1 MAVSVYEDAARLYF
15 VDRAPEGGYRIAV
28 RCWGSS
34 KLRTLPDSG
43 RFDRFGEAQAAL
55 DRFAARREL
64 SFCRLC
70 RHSTGAVANPDK
82 TSSGSFSAGCALA
95 VAGALL
101 AFSTEAQA
109 GEYID
114 GRCTGDSRLQCR
126 AFLREDLRLA
136 GVQFGETDD
145 NEMLL
150 ARWERIED
158 AMPKQTYTCPCGRT
172 FDKSSAADV
181 TGLRLDLEGGDAG
194 CRGCPF
200 IEPVSRWEG
209 GKYREVARECRAS
222 RGAVH
227 YTTRARW
234 RPGDATNV
242 HVYTLDLDWLREFI
256 AAWLEAEAP
265 VHEIDRD
272 DPAALERY
280 FCGTGRSGGKRVYS
294 FSFRANRAGV
304 AFKEALFSRFFTR
317 DGTALASRGEQEDK
331 QAVLAQ
337 IARRKGENNMLP
349 EMIQRVEPSE
359 GCCPYFGGARPGNGG
374 PLLTCRGK
382 ETLISSRESFAAKLP
397 RCTGAPRDC
406 WVYLMQYLKDQGVE
420 TRGKSE
426 KELRNMYDGC
436 RLKEGLRAGEKPP
449 EPVDTPPPAC
459 PYYRGIKKDPHGRC
473 WQVECAVSL
482 DPHVYGYEQ
491 KASAQHNAKRQCLS
505 GAEHPEC
512 RYFNAAKEKG
522 DLEAPEQKEDR
533 SMTKQANPRCPLQP
547 ECERKCGFAGRE
559 LSCDYYNAN
568 ARPGCE
574 VPDQE
579 EIRRERER
587 RREYELFEKR
597 MRESDDSDNQESGQA
612 ELSRPAEMES
622 AETVPAAAS
631 EVPAPPRPLADITA
645 EIRFYKAQTVSNIL
659 EIGRRLTEAKAQLG
673 HGQWLGW
680 LEKEVEFSERTAQN
694 FMRLA
699 ESYPNPQPVADLPY
713 SKMLALLAVPA
724 EEREAFVE
732 TRHEVNGEQKTVAEM
747 SRRELEQ
754 AIRERDEARRI
765 ARVNEE
771 ASLAAAAEKAR
782 LSHKLDELQGQLNQA
797 QARGESLSGHNRT
810 LTDKIRALESRPV
823 EVAVAEPSA
832 ERIAELRQEGYEQAR
847 AELAASA
854 QPVILLAQPLLQ
866 YNEIAEGAA
875 SLLIAAAGQSASGE
889 GDRMLTAGVDTLRRQ
904 IERLEEARG
913 RLASAVRTLFPDAGD
928 IDW

>member
-1 MAVSVYEDAARLYF
+1 
-15 VDRAPEGGYRIAV
+15 
-28 RCWGSS
+28 
-34 KLRTLPDSG
+34 
-43 RFDRFGEAQAAL
+43 
-55 DRFAARREL
+55 
-64 SFCRLC
+64 
-70 RHSTGAVANPDK
+70 
-82 TSSGSFSAGCALA
+82 
-95 VAGALL
+95 
-101 AFSTEAQA
+101 
-109 GEYID
+109 
-114 GRCTGDSRLQCR
+114 
-126 AFLREDLRLA
+126 
-136 GVQFGETDD
+136 
-145 NEMLL
+145 
-150 ARWERIED
+150 
-158 AMPKQTYTCPCGRT
+158 
-172 FDKSSAADV
+172 
-181 TGLRLDLEGGDAG
+181 
-194 CRGCPF
+194 
-200 IEPVSRWEG
+200 
-209 GKYREVARECRAS
+209 
-222 RGAVH
+222 
-227 YTTRARW
+227 
-234 RPGDATNV
+234 
-242 HVYTLDLDWLREFI
+242 
-256 AAWLEAEAP
+256 
-265 VHEIDRD
+265 
-272 DPAALERY
+272 
-280 FCGTGRSGGKRVYS
+280 
-294 FSFRANRAGV
+294 
-304 AFKEALFSRFFTR
+304 
-317 DGTALASRGEQEDK
+317 
-331 QAVLAQ
+331 
-337 IARRKGENNMLP
+337 MLP
-349 EMIQRVEPSE
+349 EMIQWVEPSE

-559 LSCDYYNAN
+559 LSCDYYNNN

-574 VPDQE
+574 IPDQE
-579 EIRRERER
+579 AIRRERER
-587 RREYELFEKR
+587 RQDDELFEEQL
-597 MRESDDSDNQESGQA
+597 RESDDEADPKSGQA
-612 ELSRPAEMES
+612 ELSRPAEIEP

-659 EIGRRLTEAKAQLG
+659 EIGRRLIEAKAQLG
-673 HGQWLGW
+673 HGQWLKW
-680 LEKEVEFSERTAQN
+680 LEEEVEFSRQTADRFIQLSREYAN
-694 FMRLA
+694 CSPVSNL
-699 ESYPNPQPVADLPY
+699 SYTKL
-713 SKMLALLAVPA
+713 LALLAVPA
-724 EEREAFVE
+724 EERDAFIEAA
-732 TRHEVNGEQKTVAEM
+732 HEVDGEQKTVAEM

-754 AIRERDEARRI
+754 AIKERDEARRI

-771 ASLAAAAEKAR
+771 ASFAAAAEKAK
-782 LSHKLDELQGQLNQA
+782 LSRRLDELKGQLDQA
-797 QARGESLSGHNRT
+797 QARGASIEGHN
-810 LTDKIRALESRPV
+810 KALMAKVRDLEGRPV

>member
-1 MAVSVYEDAARLYF
+1 
-15 VDRAPEGGYRIAV
+15 
-28 RCWGSS
+28 
-34 KLRTLPDSG
+34 
-43 RFDRFGEAQAAL
+43 
-55 DRFAARREL
+55 
-64 SFCRLC
+64 
-70 RHSTGAVANPDK
+70 
-82 TSSGSFSAGCALA
+82 
-95 VAGALL
+95 
-101 AFSTEAQA
+101 
-109 GEYID
+109 
-114 GRCTGDSRLQCR
+114 
-126 AFLREDLRLA
+126 
-136 GVQFGETDD
+136 
-145 NEMLL
+145 
-150 ARWERIED
+150 
-158 AMPKQTYTCPCGRT
+158 MPKQTYTCPCGRT
-172 FDKSSAADV
+172 FNKSSAADV
-181 TGLRLDLEGGDAG
+181 TGLRLDLKGGDAG

-209 GKYREVARECRAS
+209 GKYREVAQECRAS

-227 YTTRARW
+227 YHTRARW
-234 RPGDATNV
+234 RPGDSTNV

-265 VHEIDRD
+265 SCEIDRD

-280 FCGTGRSGGKRVYS
+280 FRGTGRSGGKRVYS

-304 AFKEALFSRFFTR
+304 AFKEALFSRFFAQ

-337 IARRKGENNMLP
+337 IARRKEENNMLP

-406 WVYLMQYLKDQGVE
+406 WVYLMQYLKDHGVE

-436 RLKEGLRAGEKPP
+436 RLKEGLRAGDKPP
-449 EPVDTPPPAC
+449 EPVDAPP
-459 PYYRGIKKDPHGRC
+459 
-473 WQVECAVSL
+473 
-482 DPHVYGYEQ
+482 
-491 KASAQHNAKRQCLS
+491 
-505 GAEHPEC
+505 
-512 RYFNAAKEKG
+512 
-522 DLEAPEQKEDR
+522 
-533 SMTKQANPRCPLQP
+533 
-547 ECERKCGFAGRE
+547 
-559 LSCDYYNAN
+559 
-568 ARPGCE
+568 
-574 VPDQE
+574 
-579 EIRRERER
+579 
-587 RREYELFEKR
+587 
-597 MRESDDSDNQESGQA
+597 
-612 ELSRPAEMES
+612 PAEMES

-699 ESYPNPQPVADLPY
+699 ESYSNPQTSADLGMY
-713 SKMLALLAVPA
+713 KMLALLAVPDG
-724 EEREAFVE
+724 EREAFIE
-732 TRHEVNGEQKTVAEM
+732 AKHEVRGELKTVKEM
-747 SRRELEQ
+747 SVRQLEQ

-765 ARVNEE
+765 ARINEE
-771 ASLAAAAEKAR
+771 ASLAAAAEKAK
-782 LSHKLDELQGQLNQA
+782 LSRRLDELQGQLNQA

-823 EVAVAEPSA
+823 EVAVAEPPA
-832 ERIAELRQEGYEQAR
+832 ERIAELRREGYEQAR

>member
-1 MAVSVYEDAARLYF
+1 
-15 VDRAPEGGYRIAV
+15 
-28 RCWGSS
+28 
-34 KLRTLPDSG
+34 
-43 RFDRFGEAQAAL
+43 
-55 DRFAARREL
+55 
-64 SFCRLC
+64 
-70 RHSTGAVANPDK
+70 
-82 TSSGSFSAGCALA
+82 
-95 VAGALL
+95 
-101 AFSTEAQA
+101 
-109 GEYID
+109 
-114 GRCTGDSRLQCR
+114 
-126 AFLREDLRLA
+126 
-136 GVQFGETDD
+136 
-145 NEMLL
+145 
-150 ARWERIED
+150 
-158 AMPKQTYTCPCGRT
+158 
-172 FDKSSAADV
+172 
-181 TGLRLDLEGGDAG
+181 
-194 CRGCPF
+194 
-200 IEPVSRWEG
+200 
-209 GKYREVARECRAS
+209 
-222 RGAVH
+222 
-227 YTTRARW
+227 
-234 RPGDATNV
+234 
-242 HVYTLDLDWLREFI
+242 
-256 AAWLEAEAP
+256 
-265 VHEIDRD
+265 
-272 DPAALERY
+272 
-280 FCGTGRSGGKRVYS
+280 
-294 FSFRANRAGV
+294 
-304 AFKEALFSRFFTR
+304 
-317 DGTALASRGEQEDK
+317 
-331 QAVLAQ
+331 
-337 IARRKGENNMLP
+337 MLP
-349 EMIQRVEPSE
+349 EMTQRVEPSE
-359 GCCPYFGGARPGNGG
+359 GCCPYFGGARLGNGG

-382 ETLISSRESFAAKLP
+382 ETLISSRESFAAKLT

-449 EPVDTPPPAC
+449 APVDVPPPAC
-459 PYYRGIKKDPHGRC
+459 PHYRGIKKDPFGRR
-473 WQVECAVSL
+473 WQIECAVSL
-482 DPHVYGYEQ
+482 YPHVYGYEQ
-491 KASAQHNAKRQCLS
+491 KASAQYNAKSRCLS

-522 DLEAPEQKEDR
+522 APGAPEQKEDW

-659 EIGRRLTEAKAQLG
+659 EIGRRLIEAKAQLG
-673 HGQWLGW
+673 HGQWLKW
-680 LEKEVEFSERTAQN
+680 LEEEVEFSRQTADRFIQLSREYAN
-694 FMRLA
+694 CSPVSNL
-699 ESYPNPQPVADLPY
+699 SYTKL
-713 SKMLALLAVPA
+713 LALLAIPA
-724 EEREAFVE
+724 EERDAFIEAA
-732 TRHEVNGEQKTVAEM
+732 HEVDGEQKTVAEM

-754 AIRERDEARRI
+754 AIKERDEARRI

-771 ASLAAAAEKAR
+771 ASFAAAAEKAK
-782 LSHKLDELQGQLNQA
+782 LSRRLDELKGQLDQA
-797 QARGESLSGHNRT
+797 QARGASIEGHN
-810 LTDKIRALESRPV
+810 KALMAKVRDLEGRPV

>member
-1 MAVSVYEDAARLYF
+1 MAVSVYEDAERLYF
-15 VDRAPEGGYRIAV
+15 ADRAPEGGYRIAV
-28 RCWGSS
+28 RRRGSS

-172 FDKSSAADV
+172 FNKSSAADV
-181 TGLRLDLEGGDAG
+181 TGLRLDLKGGDAG

-209 GKYREVARECRAS
+209 GKYREVAQECRAS

-227 YTTRARW
+227 YHTRARW
-234 RPGDATNV
+234 RPGDSTNV

-265 VHEIDRD
+265 SCEIDRD

-280 FCGTGRSGGKRVYS
+280 FRGTGRSGGKRVYS

-304 AFKEALFSRFFTR
+304 AFKEALFSRFFAR

-337 IARRKGENNMLP
+337 IARRKEENNMLP

-359 GCCPYFGGARPGNGG
+359 GCCPYFGGARPGSGG

-406 WVYLMQYLKDQGVE
+406 WVYLMQYLKDHGVE

-436 RLKEGLRAGEKPP
+436 RLKEGLRAGDKPP
-449 EPVDTPPPAC
+449 EPVDAPP
-459 PYYRGIKKDPHGRC
+459 
-473 WQVECAVSL
+473 
-482 DPHVYGYEQ
+482 
-491 KASAQHNAKRQCLS
+491 
-505 GAEHPEC
+505 
-512 RYFNAAKEKG
+512 
-522 DLEAPEQKEDR
+522 
-533 SMTKQANPRCPLQP
+533 
-547 ECERKCGFAGRE
+547 
-559 LSCDYYNAN
+559 
-568 ARPGCE
+568 
-574 VPDQE
+574 
-579 EIRRERER
+579 
-587 RREYELFEKR
+587 
-597 MRESDDSDNQESGQA
+597 
-612 ELSRPAEMES
+612 PAEMES

-699 ESYPNPQPVADLPY
+699 ESYSNPQTSADLGMY
-713 SKMLALLAVPA
+713 KMLALLAVPDG
-724 EEREAFVE
+724 EREAFIE
-732 TRHEVNGEQKTVAEM
+732 AKHEVRGELKTVKEM
-747 SRRELEQ
+747 SVRQLEQ

-765 ARVNEE
+765 ARINEE
-771 ASLAAAAEKAR
+771 ASLAAAAEKAK
-782 LSHKLDELQGQLNQA
+782 LSRRLDELQGQLNQA

-823 EVAVAEPSA
+823 EVAVAEPPA
-832 ERIAELRQEGYEQAR
+832 ERIAELRREGYEQAR

>member
-1 MAVSVYEDAARLYF
+1 MAVSVYEDAERLYF
-15 VDRAPEGGYRIAV
+15 ADRAPEGGYRIAV
-28 RCWGSS
+28 RRRGSS

-55 DRFAARREL
+55 DWFAARREL

-172 FDKSSAADV
+172 FNKSSAADV
-181 TGLRLDLEGGDAG
+181 TGLRLDLKGGDAG

-209 GKYREVARECRAS
+209 GKYREVAQECRAS

-227 YTTRARW
+227 YHTRARW
-234 RPGDATNV
+234 RPGDSTNV

-265 VHEIDRD
+265 SCEIDRD

-280 FCGTGRSGGKRVYS
+280 FRGTGRSGGKRVYS

-304 AFKEALFSRFFTR
+304 AFKEALLSRFFAR

-337 IARRKGENNMLP
+337 IARRKEENNMLP

-406 WVYLMQYLKDQGVE
+406 WVYLMQYLKDHGVE

-436 RLKEGLRAGEKPP
+436 RLKEGLRAGDKPP
-449 EPVDTPPPAC
+449 EPVDAPP
-459 PYYRGIKKDPHGRC
+459 
-473 WQVECAVSL
+473 
-482 DPHVYGYEQ
+482 
-491 KASAQHNAKRQCLS
+491 
-505 GAEHPEC
+505 
-512 RYFNAAKEKG
+512 
-522 DLEAPEQKEDR
+522 
-533 SMTKQANPRCPLQP
+533 
-547 ECERKCGFAGRE
+547 
-559 LSCDYYNAN
+559 
-568 ARPGCE
+568 
-574 VPDQE
+574 
-579 EIRRERER
+579 
-587 RREYELFEKR
+587 
-597 MRESDDSDNQESGQA
+597 
-612 ELSRPAEMES
+612 PAEMES

-699 ESYPNPQPVADLPY
+699 ESYSNPQTSADLGMY
-713 SKMLALLAVPA
+713 KMLALLAVPDG
-724 EEREAFVE
+724 EREAFIE
-732 TRHEVNGEQKTVAEM
+732 AKHEVRGELKTVKEM
-747 SRRELEQ
+747 SVRQLEQ

-765 ARVNEE
+765 ARINEE
-771 ASLAAAAEKAR
+771 ASLAAAAEKAK
-782 LSHKLDELQGQLNQA
+782 LSRRLDELQGQLNQA

-823 EVAVAEPSA
+823 EVAVAEPPA
-832 ERIAELRQEGYEQAR
+832 ERIAELRREGYEQAR

>member
-1 MAVSVYEDAARLYF
+1 MAVSVYEDAERLYF
-15 VDRAPEGGYRIAV
+15 ADRAPEGGYRIAV
-28 RCWGSS
+28 RRRGSS

-172 FDKSSAADV
+172 FNKSSAADV
-181 TGLRLDLEGGDAG
+181 TGLRLDLKGGDAG

-209 GKYREVARECRAS
+209 GKYREVAQECRAS

-227 YTTRARW
+227 YHTRARW
-234 RPGDATNV
+234 RPGDSTNV

-265 VHEIDRD
+265 SCEIDRD

-280 FCGTGRSGGKRVYS
+280 FRGTGRSGGKRVYS

-304 AFKEALFSRFFTR
+304 AFKEALFSRFFAR

-337 IARRKGENNMLP
+337 IARRKEENNMLP

-406 WVYLMQYLKDQGVE
+406 WVYLMQYLKDHGVE

-436 RLKEGLRAGEKPP
+436 RLKEGLRAGDKPP
-449 EPVDTPPPAC
+449 EPVDAPP
-459 PYYRGIKKDPHGRC
+459 
-473 WQVECAVSL
+473 
-482 DPHVYGYEQ
+482 
-491 KASAQHNAKRQCLS
+491 
-505 GAEHPEC
+505 
-512 RYFNAAKEKG
+512 
-522 DLEAPEQKEDR
+522 
-533 SMTKQANPRCPLQP
+533 
-547 ECERKCGFAGRE
+547 
-559 LSCDYYNAN
+559 
-568 ARPGCE
+568 
-574 VPDQE
+574 
-579 EIRRERER
+579 
-587 RREYELFEKR
+587 
-597 MRESDDSDNQESGQA
+597 
-612 ELSRPAEMES
+612 PAEMES

-699 ESYPNPQPVADLPY
+699 ESYSNPQTSADLGMY
-713 SKMLALLAVPA
+713 KMLALLAVPDG
-724 EEREAFVE
+724 EREAFIE
-732 TRHEVNGEQKTVAEM
+732 AKHEVRGELKTVKEM
-747 SRRELEQ
+747 SVRQLEQ

-765 ARVNEE
+765 ARINEE
-771 ASLAAAAEKAR
+771 ASLAAAAEKAK
-782 LSHKLDELQGQLNQA
+782 LSRRLDELQGQLNQA

-823 EVAVAEPSA
+823 EVAVAEPPA
-832 ERIAELRQEGYEQAR
+832 ERIAELRREGYEQAR

>member
-1 MAVSVYEDAARLYF
+1 
-15 VDRAPEGGYRIAV
+15 
-28 RCWGSS
+28 
-34 KLRTLPDSG
+34 
-43 RFDRFGEAQAAL
+43 
-55 DRFAARREL
+55 
-64 SFCRLC
+64 
-70 RHSTGAVANPDK
+70 
-82 TSSGSFSAGCALA
+82 
-95 VAGALL
+95 
-101 AFSTEAQA
+101 
-109 GEYID
+109 
-114 GRCTGDSRLQCR
+114 
-126 AFLREDLRLA
+126 
-136 GVQFGETDD
+136 
-145 NEMLL
+145 
-150 ARWERIED
+150 
-158 AMPKQTYTCPCGRT
+158 
-172 FDKSSAADV
+172 
-181 TGLRLDLEGGDAG
+181 
-194 CRGCPF
+194 
-200 IEPVSRWEG
+200 
-209 GKYREVARECRAS
+209 
-222 RGAVH
+222 
-227 YTTRARW
+227 
-234 RPGDATNV
+234 
-242 HVYTLDLDWLREFI
+242 
-256 AAWLEAEAP
+256 
-265 VHEIDRD
+265 
-272 DPAALERY
+272 
-280 FCGTGRSGGKRVYS
+280 
-294 FSFRANRAGV
+294 
-304 AFKEALFSRFFTR
+304 
-317 DGTALASRGEQEDK
+317 
-331 QAVLAQ
+331 
-337 IARRKGENNMLP
+337 MLP

-406 WVYLMQYLKDQGVE
+406 WVYLMQYLKDQGIDP
-420 TRGKSE
+420 RGKSE

-436 RLKEGLRAGEKPP
+436 RLKEGLRAGNKPP
-449 EPVDTPPPAC
+449 DPVDVPPPAC
-459 PYYRGIKKDPHGRC
+459 PHYRGIKKDPYGRC

-522 DLEAPEQKEDR
+522 APKAPAQKEDR

-559 LSCDYYNAN
+559 LSCDYYNNN

-574 VPDQE
+574 IPDQE
-579 EIRRERER
+579 AVRRERER
-587 RREYELFEKR
+587 RQDDELFEER
-597 MRESDDSDNQESGQA
+597 LRESDDEADPESGQA
-612 ELSRPAEMES
+612 ELSRPAEMEP

-673 HGQWLGW
+673 HGQWLEW
-680 LEKEVEFSERTAQN
+680 LEKGVEFSPQTAN
-694 FMRLA
+694 RFMQLSR
-699 ESYPNPQPVADLPY
+699 EYGTNPSTLRDLPY
-713 SKMLALLAVPA
+713 TKLLALLAVPA
-724 EEREAFVE
+724 EERDEFIEAK
-732 TRHEVNGEQKTVAEM
+732 HEVKGELKTVDEM
-747 SRRELEQ
+747 SVRELEQ

-782 LSHKLDELQGQLNQA
+782 LSRKLDELQGQLNRA

-810 LTDKIRALESRPV
+810 LTDKVRALESRPV
-823 EVAVAEPSA
+823 EVAVAEPPA
-832 ERIAELRQEGYEQAR
+832 ERIAELRREGYEQAR

-875 SLLIAAAGQSASGE
+875 SLLIAAAGQSANGE

>member
-1 MAVSVYEDAARLYF
+1 
-15 VDRAPEGGYRIAV
+15 
-28 RCWGSS
+28 
-34 KLRTLPDSG
+34 
-43 RFDRFGEAQAAL
+43 
-55 DRFAARREL
+55 
-64 SFCRLC
+64 
-70 RHSTGAVANPDK
+70 
-82 TSSGSFSAGCALA
+82 
-95 VAGALL
+95 
-101 AFSTEAQA
+101 
-109 GEYID
+109 
-114 GRCTGDSRLQCR
+114 
-126 AFLREDLRLA
+126 
-136 GVQFGETDD
+136 
-145 NEMLL
+145 
-150 ARWERIED
+150 
-158 AMPKQTYTCPCGRT
+158 
-172 FDKSSAADV
+172 
-181 TGLRLDLEGGDAG
+181 
-194 CRGCPF
+194 
-200 IEPVSRWEG
+200 
-209 GKYREVARECRAS
+209 
-222 RGAVH
+222 
-227 YTTRARW
+227 
-234 RPGDATNV
+234 
-242 HVYTLDLDWLREFI
+242 
-256 AAWLEAEAP
+256 
-265 VHEIDRD
+265 
-272 DPAALERY
+272 
-280 FCGTGRSGGKRVYS
+280 
-294 FSFRANRAGV
+294 
-304 AFKEALFSRFFTR
+304 
-317 DGTALASRGEQEDK
+317 
-331 QAVLAQ
+331 
-337 IARRKGENNMLP
+337 MLP

-436 RLKEGLRAGEKPP
+436 RLKEGLRAGDKPP
-449 EPVDTPPPAC
+449 KPVDAPPPAC
-459 PYYRGIKKDPHGRC
+459 PHYRGIKKDPHGRY

-482 DPHVYGYEQ
+482 DPQLYAYEQ
-491 KASAQHNAKRQCLS
+491 KNWARKEADEECLR

-512 RYFNAAKEKG
+512 RYFNVAKEK
-522 DLEAPEQKEDR
+522 DALKAPEQKEDR

-559 LSCDYYNAN
+559 LSCDYYNNN

-574 VPDQE
+574 IPDQE
-579 EIRRERER
+579 AIRRERER
-587 RREYELFEKR
+587 RQEDELFEEQL
-597 MRESDDSDNQESGQA
+597 RESDDEADPESGQA
-612 ELSRPAEMES
+612 ELSRPAEMEP

-673 HGQWLGW
+673 HGQWLEW
-680 LEKEVEFSERTAQN
+680 LEKGVEFSPQTAN
-694 FMRLA
+694 RFMQLSREYGA
-699 ESYPNPQPVADLPY
+699 NPSPVRDLPY
-713 SKMLALLAVPA
+713 TKLLALLAVPA
-724 EEREAFVE
+724 EEREAFIE
-732 TRHEVNGEQKTVAEM
+732 AAHEVNGEQKTVAEM

-782 LSHKLDELQGQLNQA
+782 LSRKLDELQGQLNQA

-810 LTDKIRALESRPV
+810 LADKVRALESRPV
-823 EVAVAEPSA
+823 EVAVAEPPA
-832 ERIAELRQEGYEQAR
+832 ERIAELRREGYEQAR

-875 SLLIAAAGQSASGE
+875 SLLIAAAGQSANGE

-913 RLASAVRTLFPDAGD
+913 RLASAVRTLFPDAGE